1 MLTSIMLPI
10 LLLSASY
17 TDIKERIIPNTIC
30 WLICL
35 CALPDITLYQALGA
49 TLMLPLLVIG
59 ALSDGIGGGD
69 IKLIGAM
76 GFALGYPDILMTLVA
91 GLSVMLM
98 YHAVLTFIRKRNHEA
113 VCCTYPM
120 APFLGVGYCIMLL
133 LRIV

>member
-1 MLTSIMLPI
+1 MFTAITLPI
-10 LLLSASY
+10 LLLSAAY
-17 TDIKERIIPNTIC
+17 TDIKERIIPDIIC
-30 WLICL
+30 GMICL
-35 CALPDITLYQALGA
+35 CALPDITLANVLGA

-69 IKLIGAM
+69 IKLVGAM
-76 GFALGYPDILMTLVA
+76 GFALGYLDVLMTLAA

-98 YHAVLTFIRKRNHEA
+98 YHAVLTLIRKINQEETCMA
-113 VCCTYPM
+113 YPM